1 MEEQNIQTTNP
12 VNNTAVNT
20 QPVNNP
26 AASSSGSKFLLIGL
40 GVLFLLVILLV
51 IIISGVFKGSN
62 PKATGTG
69 QQTVIPRATTP
80 NISQPQQQD
89 ISQQPITSQQD
100 TLKALQE
107 VDSTNPDAVGADLDL
122 NTQDASSFSQ

>member
-1 MEEQNIQTTNP
+1 MEEQDIQTTNP

-26 AASSSGSKFLLIGL
+26 VASSSGNKFLLVGL

-51 IIISGVFKGSN
+51 IIISGVFKSSN
-62 PKATGTG
+62 PKVTGTV
-69 QQTVIPRATTP
+69 QQTVVPRVTAP
-80 NISQPQQQD
+80 DISQPQQQD

-107 VDSTNPDAVGADLDL
+107 IDSANPDAVGADLDL